1 MADGDGRGARRLIKT
16 HAQMEEAVAATKER
30 PFISKPSQ
38 DFLRRV
44 VQTSGV
50 SDATAHPEGVPPCAP
65 PSTSG
70 VSCQQ
75 ALCCCCSAST
85 SQAHAV

>member
-1 MADGDGRGARRLIKT
+1 MADGGGRGARRLIKT
-16 HAQMEEAVAATKER
+16 HAQMEEVVAATKER

-50 SDATAHPEGVPPCAP
+50 SDATAHPEGVHPLPHPAAWRA
-65 PSTSG
+65 
-70 VSCQQ
+70 VRQK
-75 ALCCCCSAST
+75 AL
-85 SQAHAV
+85 

>member
-1 MADGDGRGARRLIKT
+1 M
-16 HAQMEEAVAATKER
+16 AATKDR

-50 SDATAHPEGVPPCAP
+50 SDTTAHPEGGHPVLHPVPLGVVCQCALFHLRHLRHRAP
-65 PSTSG
+65 
-70 VSCQQ
+70 
-75 ALCCCCSAST
+75 
-85 SQAHAV
+85 

>member
-1 MADGDGRGARRLIKT
+1 M
-16 HAQMEEAVAATKER
+16 AATKER

-50 SDATAHPEGVPPCAP
+50 SDATAHPEGVPSCV
-65 PSTSG
+65 SLSRLE
-70 VSCQQ
+70 VSCQ
-75 ALCCCCSAST
+75 
-85 SQAHAV
+85 